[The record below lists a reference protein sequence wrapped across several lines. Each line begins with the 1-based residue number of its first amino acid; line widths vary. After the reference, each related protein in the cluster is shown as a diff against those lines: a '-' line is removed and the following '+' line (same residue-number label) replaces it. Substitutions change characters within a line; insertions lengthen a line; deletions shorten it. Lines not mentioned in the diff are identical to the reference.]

1 MAWSMQQHTYY
12 VELIC
17 VGFFFLLTRD
27 KRNDRRQLEV
37 AFAEGLSSEF
47 KCSDKIL
54 PLSS

>member
-1 MAWSMQQHTYY
+1 MAWSMQQHAYF

-17 VGFFFLLTRD
+17 DFLFFFLTRD
-27 KRNDRRQLEV
+27 KRTDKRQLEV